1 MGDKFLN
8 LGGASRL
15 WTNIKNYIDTALAAK
30 QDTLVSGTNIK
41 TVNST
46 SLLGSGDIAFPT
58 IDTAMSDSSTNAV
71 QNSTIKAY
79 VDTQDATKQDALSKD
94 TTSPNYYINAD
105 VESDTVQLATKA
117 YVDSKDPFMLL
128 DFSQSVSGTLLPATS
143 DTAIS
148 GASTGRVDITVPE
161 QYQDEWAIASIAK
174 WEIKNGS
181 TRIDA
186 FPMYSFSM
194 NGQKTMRIGY
204 RTSGSSN
211 KSFTTIAG
219 AMLLKHR

>member
-1 MGDKFLN
+1 MADKFINGTGLGAIRTWIIGL
-8 LGGASRL
+8 LGG
-15 WTNIKNYIDTALAAK
+15 K
-30 QDTLVSGTNIK
+30 QD
-41 TVNST
+41 
-46 SLLGSGDIAFPT
+46 SL
-58 IDTAMSDSSTNAV
+58 TADS
-71 QNSTIKAY
+71 
-79 VDTQDATKQDALSKD
+79 
-94 TTSPNYYINAD
+94 TSPNYYVNAD
-105 VESDTVQLATKA
+105 VGGTTKQLATKD

-128 DFSQSVSGTLLPATS
+128 DFSQTISGTLLPVTS

-148 GASTGRVDITVPE
+148 GASTGRIDVTVPTE
-161 QYQDEWAIASIAK
+161 YQDEWAIASIAK

-181 TRIDA
+181 TRVDA

-194 NGQKTMRIGY
+194 SGQKVMRVGY

>member
-1 MGDKFLN
+1 MENNKVVLSTGEVVMDITDTTATENDVLSGKTFYKAN
-8 LGGASRL
+8 GTRSTGAVV
-15 WTNIKNYIDTALAAK
+15 TTPVDEHYGA
-30 QDTLVSGTNIK
+30 
-41 TVNST
+41 
-46 SLLGSGDIAFPT
+46 
-58 IDTAMSDSSTNAV
+58 SSTNAQAGTAV
-71 QNSTIKAY
+71 AEAI
-79 VDTQDATKQDALSKD
+79 ATKQDSLSKD
-94 TTSPNYYINAD
+94 TTNPDYYVNAGIGA
-105 VESDTVQLATKA
+105 DTVQLATKA

-128 DFSQSVSGTLLPATS
+128 DFSQSVSGTLLPVTS

-148 GASTGRVDITVPE
+148 GASTGRIDITVPE

-181 TRIDA
+181 TRVDA

-194 NGQKTMRIGY
+194 NGQKTMRVGY
-204 RTSGSSN
+204 RTSGTTN